1 MSRPLF
7 PPRAV
12 TDAQRARSSGAQEDE
27 LSPRESRGM
36 GCGAS
41 KRPVD
46 PRPAKPLAPMT
57 PEAQAAAQERTV
69 RLLESLTAKTER
81 VELPVLVELPLTVL
95 RHLTPRR
102 WLSTRWPST
111 VVVAEKKNDGP
122 ARGCGAGHESEI
134 RAVRTTPTST
144 TVRYK
149 NKIYERVSHS
159 VVTDSHVSSST
170 VVS

>member
-1 MSRPLF
+1 
-7 PPRAV
+7 
-12 TDAQRARSSGAQEDE
+12 
-27 LSPRESRGM
+27 
-36 GCGAS
+36 
-41 KRPVD
+41 
-46 PRPAKPLAPMT
+46 MT